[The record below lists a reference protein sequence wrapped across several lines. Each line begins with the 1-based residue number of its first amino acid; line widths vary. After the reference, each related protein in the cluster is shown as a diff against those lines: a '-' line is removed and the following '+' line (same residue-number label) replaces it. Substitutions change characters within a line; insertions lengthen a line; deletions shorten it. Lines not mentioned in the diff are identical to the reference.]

1 MNSQRVFYV
10 MIGVVC
16 LATVLFFGGVFLGN
30 KRLSTQASQLVQ
42 LKLEAQVVEAQQVAL
57 IQAKKEVAEYSELA
71 DIART
76 IVPQDKDQARTVLE
90 INKIAED
97 SGIKLASISFASS
110 NLGQAAPAAP
120 QSEGTA
126 GDETSSTPTAPPLT
140 QVKPIDGISGVF
152 SLEVVISPSDFISY
166 NNLIGFLGR
175 LENNR
180 RTAHVSKI
188 VINPNT
194 KGGGLTFTLTLNAY
208 VKP

>member
-1 MNSQRVFYV
+1 MNSRRVFFV
-10 MIGVVC
+10 MIGVVV
-16 LATVLFFGGVFLGN
+16 LATILFFGGVFLGN
-30 KRLSTQASQLVQ
+30 KQMSSQAGQLVQ
-42 LKLEAQVVEAQQVAL
+42 LKLEAQVVEAQQAAL
-57 IQAKKEVAEYSELA
+57 IQAKKEVAEFSELA
-71 DIART
+71 GIAKT

-97 SGIKLASISFASS
+97 SGIKLATITFQTS

-120 QSEGTA
+120 QSEGSE
-126 GDETSSTPTAPPLT
+126 GESTTPAAPPLT
-140 QVKPIDGISGVF
+140 QVKPIDGITGVF
-152 SLEVVISPSDFISY
+152 SLEIVISPSEFVSY
-166 NNLIGFLGR
+166 SSLIDFLGR